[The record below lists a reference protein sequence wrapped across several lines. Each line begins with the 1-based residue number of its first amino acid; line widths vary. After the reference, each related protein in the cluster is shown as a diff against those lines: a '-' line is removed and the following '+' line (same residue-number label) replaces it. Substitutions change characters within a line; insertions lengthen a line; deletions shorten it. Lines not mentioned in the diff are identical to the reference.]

1 MAGSQFGEL
10 GEFQR
15 EFESLGE
22 EEQVERLHRMLAP
35 HLLRRLKRDVVKDLP
50 RKKEQI
56 VRVELAPEQQRLYKD
71 VLTRN
76 YAALAHKGGKVGSQT
91 SLPVHSSRAAGQ
103 GGGLTVGGACSL

>member
-1 MAGSQFGEL
+1 MCGSQFGEL

-35 HLLRRLKRDVVKDLP
+35 HLLRRLKRDVLKDLP

-56 VRVELAPEQQRLYKD
+56 VRVELAPEQQRLYKE

-76 YAALAHKGGKVGSQT
+76 YAALAHKGGKVGAQTPPPLSPSQ
-91 SLPVHSSRAAGQ
+91 Q
-103 GGGLTVGGACSL
+103 G

>member
-1 MAGSQFGEL
+1 MCGSQFAEL

-35 HLLRRLKRDVVKDLP
+35 HLLRRLKRDVLKDLP

-76 YAALAHKGGKVGSQT
+76 YAALAHKGGKVGAQP
-91 SLPVHSSRAAGQ
+91 LPFHPPSRAD
-103 GGGLTVGGACSL
+103 GLMG